1 MSNKTL
7 EMLVLYKVLATA
19 PRPGL
24 QLKEVQAH
32 RGGTTYA
39 THRWLSPAEVAEAE
53 QKGTLVQPQQ
63 QAAGGESQQKAEIR
77 RRFVEERAKSPRQE
91 FLSPKAEQ
99 DLVNHTVVLMKG
111 GKVGYAISPEGDLQ
125 NLFNNNGKGAGGEA
139 IIDAIVR
146 GGKTCDCFDGALPKI
161 YERFGFVRVRDI
173 SWDDQYAPANWD
185 YAKWGRPNVVFME
198 YRGNTRDANEIR
210 QIAVNNGYE
219 FPQGEQG

>member
-1 MSNKTL
+1 MSKTL
-7 EMLVLYKVLATA
+7 EMLLLYKVLATA

-24 QLKEVQAH
+24 QLKEVQAN
-32 RGGTTYA
+32 RGGQGYV
-39 THRWLSPAEVAEAE
+39 THRWMSPAEVAEAE
-53 QKGTLVQPQQ
+53 QKGTVQPQQ

-146 GGKTCDCFDGALPKI
+146 GGTICS
-161 YERFGFVRVRDI
+161 R
-173 SWDDQYAPANWD
+173 
-185 YAKWGRPNVVFME
+185 
-198 YRGNTRDANEIR
+198 
-210 QIAVNNGYE
+210 
-219 FPQGEQG
+219 